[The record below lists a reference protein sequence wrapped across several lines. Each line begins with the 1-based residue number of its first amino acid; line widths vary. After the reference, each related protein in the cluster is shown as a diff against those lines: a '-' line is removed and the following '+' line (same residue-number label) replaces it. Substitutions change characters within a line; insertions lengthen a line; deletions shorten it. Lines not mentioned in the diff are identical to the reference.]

1 MFSEYFSPVKFEII
15 DYVNKLDNNQLGSKL
30 KINGRDNL
38 NSFESLDIV
47 IFSVNEYRFNSGIRK
62 SFNANKDFR
71 KKLYSLYYGNWDL
84 NIYDFGDLEN
94 GNLVSDTQFALSK
107 ILEFFSKNKILVIT
121 IGGSQNLLF
130 DIYSSLK
137 ETLQKINLVSVD
149 NKIDFSNNN
158 ESFLHKI
165 IMDENNKLANFS
177 NIGYQKHLTS
187 VPENKLL
194 DKMYFESI
202 NLGKIKYNVAEA
214 EPVLRDSDIVSFNIN
229 SVKAGELNNAHQYP
243 NGLSSYELCS
253 LSRFSGLSSRVNIV
267 SYFENWDLSIMN
279 SLLAES
285 AWYVIDGYA
294 TRINE
299 NPLNDTND
307 FIYYHIELDNYKFKF
322 YRSKLS
328 DRWWVEFLN
337 DEIISIEKDIISC
350 TFDDYNNCKNSVIPE
365 RILTRLKN
373 KIT

>member
-15 DYVNKLDNNQLGSKL
+15 DYANKLDNNQLGSKL

-202 NLGKIKYNVAEA
+202 NLGKIKSNVAEA

-285 AWYVIDGYA
+285 TWYVIDGYA

-299 NPLNDTND
+299 NPLNDSND

-322 YRSKLS
+322 YRSRLS

>member
-71 KKLYSLYYGNWDL
+71 KKLYSLYYGNWNL
-84 NIYDFGDLEN
+84 NIYDLGDLEN

-202 NLGKIKYNVAEA
+202 NLGKIKSNVAEA

-285 AWYVIDGYA
+285 TWYVIDGYA

-299 NPLNDTND
+299 NPLSDSND

>member
-1 MFSEYFSPVKFEII
+1 MFLEYFSPVKFEII
-15 DYVNKLDNNQLGSKL
+15 DYVNNLDNNQLGSKL

-47 IFSVNEYRFNSGIRK
+47 IFSVNEYRFNSAIRK

>member
-1 MFSEYFSPVKFEII
+1 LFSEYFSPVKFEII

-71 KKLYSLYYGNWDL
+71 KKLYSLYYGNWNL
-84 NIYDFGDLEN
+84 NIYDLGDLEN

-285 AWYVIDGYA
+285 TWYVIDGYA

-299 NPLNDTND
+299 NPLSDSND

-337 DEIISIEKDIISC
+337 DQIISIEKDIISC

>member
-1 MFSEYFSPVKFEII
+1 LFLEYFSPVKFEII

-47 IFSVNEYRFNSGIRK
+47 IFSVNEYRFNSAIRK

-202 NLGKIKYNVAEA
+202 NLGKIKSNVAEA

>member
-62 SFNANKDFR
+62 SFNADKDFR
-71 KKLYSLYYGNWDL
+71 KKLYSLYYGNWNL
-84 NIYDFGDLEN
+84 NIYDLGDLEN

-285 AWYVIDGYA
+285 TWYVIDGYA

-299 NPLNDTND
+299 NPLSDSND

>member
-202 NLGKIKYNVAEA
+202 NLGKIKSNVAEA

>member
-1 MFSEYFSPVKFEII
+1 MFSEYFIPVKFEII
-15 DYVNKLDNNQLGSKL
+15 DYSKKLDNNQLGSKL
-30 KINGRDNL
+30 KINGRDKL

-47 IFSVNEYRFNSGIRK
+47 IFSVNEYRFNSVVQK

-158 ESFLHKI
+158 ESFLNKI
-165 IMDENNKLANFS
+165 ILDENNKLANFS

-202 NLGKIKYNVAEA
+202 NLGKIKSNVTEA

-229 SVKAGELNNAHQYP
+229 SVKSGELNNAHQYP

-279 SLLAES
+279 SLVAES
-285 AWYVIDGYA
+285 TWYVMDGYA

-299 NPLNDTND
+299 NPLNNSND
-307 FIYYHIELDNYKFKF
+307 FIYYYIELDNYKFKF

-350 TFDDYNNCKNSVIPE
+350 TSDDYKNCKNSVIPE

>member
-71 KKLYSLYYGNWDL
+71 KKLYSLYYGNWNL
-84 NIYDFGDLEN
+84 NIYDLGDLEN

-202 NLGKIKYNVAEA
+202 NLGKIKYNIAEA

-285 AWYVIDGYA
+285 TWYVIDGYA

-299 NPLNDTND
+299 NPLKESND

>member
-47 IFSVNEYRFNSGIRK
+47 IFSVNEYRFNSAIRK

-202 NLGKIKYNVAEA
+202 NLGKIKSNVAEA
-214 EPVLRDSDIVSFNIN
+214 EPVLRDSDIVTFNIN

>member
-1 MFSEYFSPVKFEII
+1 MFSEYFNPVKIEII
-15 DYVNKLDNNQLGSKL
+15 DYVNKLHNNQLGSKL

-38 NSFESLDIV
+38 NSFEALDVV
-47 IFSVNEYRFNSGIRK
+47 IFSINEYRFNSSIQK

-71 KKLYSLYYGNWDL
+71 KKLYSLYYGKWDL

-94 GNLVSDTQFALSK
+94 GNKISDTQFALEK
-107 ILEFFSKNKILVIT
+107 ILEFFSKNKILVLT
-121 IGGSQNLLF
+121 IGGSQNLLYNV
-130 DIYSSLK
+130 YSSQK
-137 ETLQKINLVSVD
+137 QSLQKINLVSVD
-149 NKIDFSNNN
+149 NKIDFSEND
-158 ESFLHKI
+158 ESFLFKI
-165 IMDENNKLANFS
+165 IMDNNNKLENFS
-177 NIGYQKHLTS
+177 NIGFQKQLTS
-187 VPENKLL
+187 VPENKLI

-202 NLGKIKYNVAEA
+202 NLGKIKANINEA
-214 EPVLRDSDIVSFNIN
+214 EPVLRDSNIVSFNIN
-229 SVKAGELNNAHQYP
+229 SVKSGDLNNAHQYP

-253 LSRFSGLSSRVNIV
+253 LSRFSGLSSKVNIV
-267 SYFENWDLSIMN
+267 SFFENWDLSIMN

-285 AWYVIDGYA
+285 TWYVIDGYS

-299 NPLNDTND
+299 NPLENSNN

-328 DRWWVEFLN
+328 ERWWVEFIN
-337 DEIISIEKDIISC
+337 DEVISIEKDIISC
-350 TFDDYNNCKNSVIPE
+350 TYNDYNNCKNSVIPE

>member
-1 MFSEYFSPVKFEII
+1 MFLEYFSPVKFEII

-47 IFSVNEYRFNSGIRK
+47 IFSVNEYRFNSAIRK

-202 NLGKIKYNVAEA
+202 NLGKIKSNIAEA

-229 SVKAGELNNAHQYP
+229 SVKAGELNNAHHYT

-285 AWYVIDGYA
+285 TWYVIDGYA

-299 NPLNDTND
+299 NPLNESND

>member
-47 IFSVNEYRFNSGIRK
+47 IFSVNEYRFNSGIQK

-202 NLGKIKYNVAEA
+202 NLGKIKSNVAEA

>member
-1 MFSEYFSPVKFEII
+1 MFSEYFSPVKIEII

-30 KINGRDNL
+30 KINGRENL
-38 NSFESLDIV
+38 NSLESLDIV
-47 IFSVNEYRFNSGIRK
+47 IFSINEYRFNSGTPK

-84 NIYDFGDLEN
+84 NIYDLGDLEN
-94 GNLVSDTQFALSK
+94 GNLVSDTQFALTK
-107 ILEFFSKNKILVIT
+107 ILDFFSKNKILVIT
-121 IGGSQNLLF
+121 IGGSQNLL
-130 DIYSSLK
+130 YNMYYSLK
-137 ETLQKINLVSVD
+137 ETLQKINLVSVN
-149 NKIDFSNNN
+149 NKIDFANNN
-158 ESFLHKI
+158 ESFLSKV
-165 IMDENNKLANFS
+165 IMDENNKLANFT

-202 NLGKIKYNVAEA
+202 NLGKIKSNLAEA
-214 EPVLRDSDIVSFNIN
+214 EPFLRDSDIVSFNIN
-229 SVKAGELNNAHQYP
+229 SVKSGDLNNAHQYP

-267 SYFENWDLSIMN
+267 SFFENWDLSIMN

-285 AWYVIDGYA
+285 TWYVIDGYS
-294 TRINE
+294 TRIKE
-299 NPLNDTND
+299 NPINDSND
-307 FIYYHIELDNYKFKF
+307 FVYYYIELDNYKFKF

-337 DEIISIEKDIISC
+337 DQLISVKKDIISC
-350 TFDDYNNCKNSVIPE
+350 TYNDYINCKNSIIPE

>member
-1 MFSEYFSPVKFEII
+1 MFLEYFSPVKFEII
-15 DYVNKLDNNQLGSKL
+15 DYVNNLDNNQLGSKL

-47 IFSVNEYRFNSGIRK
+47 IFSVNEYRFNSAIRK

-107 ILEFFSKNKILVIT
+107 ILDFFSKNKILVIT

-202 NLGKIKYNVAEA
+202 NLGKIKSNVTEA

>member
-71 KKLYSLYYGNWDL
+71 KKLYSLYYGNWNL
-84 NIYDFGDLEN
+84 NIYDLGDLEN

-158 ESFLHKI
+158 ESFLQKI
-165 IMDENNKLANFS
+165 IMDENNRLANFS

-285 AWYVIDGYA
+285 TWYVIDGYA
-294 TRINE
+294 SRINE
-299 NPLNDTND
+299 NPLSDSND

>member
-1 MFSEYFSPVKFEII
+1 LFSEYFSPVKFEII

-30 KINGRDNL
+30 KINGRDKL

-47 IFSVNEYRFNSGIRK
+47 IFSVNEYRFNSAIQK

-137 ETLQKINLVSVD
+137 VTLQKINLVSVD

-202 NLGKIKYNVAEA
+202 NLGKIKSNIAEA

-229 SVKAGELNNAHQYP
+229 SLKAGELNNAHQYP

-285 AWYVIDGYA
+285 TWYVIDGYA

-299 NPLNDTND
+299 NPLNDSND

>member
-1 MFSEYFSPVKFEII
+1 MFLEYFSPVKFEII
-15 DYVNKLDNNQLGSKL
+15 DYVNNLDNNQLGSKL

-47 IFSVNEYRFNSGIRK
+47 IFSVNEYRFNSAIRK

-107 ILEFFSKNKILVIT
+107 ILDFFSKNKILVIT

-202 NLGKIKYNVAEA
+202 NLGKIKSNVAEA

>member
-1 MFSEYFSPVKFEII
+1 MFSEYFIPVKFEII
-15 DYVNKLDNNQLGSKL
+15 DYSKKLDNNQLGSKL
-30 KINGRDNL
+30 KINGRDKL

-47 IFSVNEYRFNSGIRK
+47 IFSVNEYRFNSVIQK

-137 ETLQKINLVSVD
+137 ITLQKINLVSVD

-202 NLGKIKYNVAEA
+202 NLGKIKSNVTEA

-229 SVKAGELNNAHQYP
+229 SVKSGELNNAHQYP

-285 AWYVIDGYA
+285 TWYVMDGYA

-299 NPLNDTND
+299 NPLNNSND
-307 FIYYHIELDNYKFKF
+307 FIYYYIELDNYKFKF

-350 TFDDYNNCKNSVIPE
+350 TSDDYKNCKNSVIPE

>member
-1 MFSEYFSPVKFEII
+1 LFLEYFSPVKFEII
-15 DYVNKLDNNQLGSKL
+15 DYVNNLDNNQLGSKL

-47 IFSVNEYRFNSGIRK
+47 IFSVNEYRFNSAIRK

>member
-1 MFSEYFSPVKFEII
+1 MFSEYFNPVKIEII

-38 NSFESLDIV
+38 NSFESLDVV
-47 IFSVNEYRFNSGIRK
+47 IFSINEYRFNSSIQK

-71 KKLYSLYYGNWDL
+71 KKLYSLHYGNWDL

-94 GNLVSDTQFALSK
+94 GNKISDTQFALEK
-107 ILEFFSKNKILVIT
+107 ILEFFSKNQILVLT
-121 IGGSQNLLF
+121 IGGSQNLLYN
-130 DIYSSLK
+130 IYSSQK
-137 ETLQKINLVSVD
+137 QSLQKINLVSVD
-149 NKIDFSNNN
+149 NKIDFSEND
-158 ESFLHKI
+158 ESFLSKI
-165 IMDENNKLANFS
+165 IMDDNNKLENFS
-177 NIGYQKHLTS
+177 NIGFQKHLSS
-187 VPENKLL
+187 VPENKLI

-202 NLGKIKYNVAEA
+202 NLGKIKANINEA
-214 EPVLRDSDIVSFNIN
+214 EPVLRDSNIVSFNIN
-229 SVKAGELNNAHQYP
+229 SIKSGDLNNAHQYP
-243 NGLSSYELCS
+243 NGLNSYELCS
-253 LSRFSGLSSRVNIV
+253 LSRFSGLSSRINIV
-267 SYFENWDLSIMN
+267 SFFENWDLSIMN

-285 AWYVIDGYA
+285 LWYVLDGYS
-294 TRINE
+294 TRVDE
-299 NPLNDTND
+299 NPLDDSDD

-337 DEIISIEKDIISC
+337 EELITLKKDIISC
-350 TFDDYNNCKNSVIPE
+350 TLNDYNNCRNSVIPE

>member
-47 IFSVNEYRFNSGIRK
+47 IFSVNEYRFNSAIRK

-137 ETLQKINLVSVD
+137 ITLQKINLVSVD

-194 DKMYFESI
+194 HKMYFESI
-202 NLGKIKYNVAEA
+202 NLGKIKSNVAEA

-285 AWYVIDGYA
+285 TWYVIDGYA

-299 NPLNDTND
+299 NPLNDSND

-322 YRSKLS
+322 YRSRLS

>member
-1 MFSEYFSPVKFEII
+1 MFSEYFSPVKIEII
-15 DYVNKLDNNQLGSKL
+15 DYVNKLDNNQLGNKL

-47 IFSVNEYRFNSGIRK
+47 IFSVNEYRFNSDIQK

-84 NIYDFGDLEN
+84 NIYDIGDLEN

-130 DIYSSLK
+130 NMYSSLK
-137 ETLQKINLVSVD
+137 ERLQKINLVSVD

-165 IMDENNKLANFS
+165 IMDEDNKLANFS

-202 NLGKIKYNVAEA
+202 NLGKIKSNVAEA

-229 SVKAGELNNAHQYP
+229 SVKSGELNNAHQYP

-285 AWYVIDGYA
+285 TWYVIDGYA
-294 TRINE
+294 TRIDE
-299 NPLNDTND
+299 NPLNDIND

>member
-1 MFSEYFSPVKFEII
+1 MFLEYFSPVKFEII
-15 DYVNKLDNNQLGSKL
+15 DYVNNLDNNQLGSKL

-47 IFSVNEYRFNSGIRK
+47 IFSVNEYRFSSAIRK

-202 NLGKIKYNVAEA
+202 NLGKIKSNVAEA

>member
-1 MFSEYFSPVKFEII
+1 MFSEYFSPVKIEII
-15 DYVNKLDNNQLGSKL
+15 NYINKLDNNQFGSKL
-30 KINGRDNL
+30 KINGRENL
-38 NSFESLDIV
+38 SSLESLDIV
-47 IFSVNEYRFNSGIRK
+47 IFSINEYRFNSGIQK

-84 NIYDFGDLEN
+84 NIYDLGDLEN
-94 GNLVSDTQFALSK
+94 GNLVSDTQFALTK
-107 ILEFFSKNKILVIT
+107 ILDFFSKNKILVIT

-130 DIYSSLK
+130 NMYSSLK
-137 ETLQKINLVSVD
+137 VTLQKINLVSVD
-149 NKIDFSNNN
+149 NKIDFSKNN
-158 ESFLHKI
+158 ESFLSKI

-177 NIGYQKHLTS
+177 NIGYQKHLAS
-187 VPENKLL
+187 VSENKLL

-202 NLGKIKYNVAEA
+202 NLGKIKSNLAEA
-214 EPVLRDSDIVSFNIN
+214 EPILRDSDIVSFNIN
-229 SVKAGELNNAHQYP
+229 SVKSGDLNNAHQYP

-267 SYFENWDLSIMN
+267 SFFENWDLSIMN

-285 AWYVIDGYA
+285 TWYVIDGYSA
-294 TRINE
+294 RINE
-299 NPLNDTND
+299 NPINDVSD

-337 DEIISIEKDIISC
+337 DELISIQKDIISC
-350 TFDDYNNCKNSVIPE
+350 TCDDYNNCKNSVIPE
-365 RILTRLKN
+365 RILRRLKN

>member
-71 KKLYSLYYGNWDL
+71 KKLYSLYYGNWNL
-84 NIYDFGDLEN
+84 NIYDLGDLEN

-202 NLGKIKYNVAEA
+202 NLGKIKYNVADA

-285 AWYVIDGYA
+285 TWYVIDGYA

-299 NPLNDTND
+299 NPLKESND

>member
-38 NSFESLDIV
+38 NSFKSLDIV
-47 IFSVNEYRFNSGIRK
+47 IFSVNEYRFNSGIQK

-94 GNLVSDTQFALSK
+94 GNLVSDTKFALSK
-107 ILEFFSKNKILVIT
+107 ILDFFSKNKILVIT

-130 DIYSSLK
+130 DMYSSLK

-194 DKMYFESI
+194 DKMCFESI
-202 NLGKIKYNVAEA
+202 NLGKIKSNVAEA

-229 SVKAGELNNAHQYP
+229 SVKSGELNNAHHYP

-253 LSRFSGLSSRVNIV
+253 LSRFTGLSSRVNIV

-285 AWYVIDGYA
+285 TWYVIDGYA

-299 NPLNDTND
+299 NPLNDSND

>member
-71 KKLYSLYYGNWDL
+71 KKLYSLYYGNWNL
-84 NIYDFGDLEN
+84 NIYDLGDLEN

-285 AWYVIDGYA
+285 TWYVIDGYA
-294 TRINE
+294 SRINE
-299 NPLNDTND
+299 NPLSDSND

>member
-1 MFSEYFSPVKFEII
+1 MFLEYFSPVKFEII
-15 DYVNKLDNNQLGSKL
+15 DYVNNLDNNQLGSKL

-47 IFSVNEYRFNSGIRK
+47 IFSVNEYRFNSAIRK

-149 NKIDFSNNN
+149 NKIDFTNNN

-202 NLGKIKYNVAEA
+202 NLGKIKSNVAEA

>member
-71 KKLYSLYYGNWDL
+71 KKLYSLYYGNWNL
-84 NIYDFGDLEN
+84 NIYDLGDLEN

-158 ESFLHKI
+158 ESFLQKI
-165 IMDENNKLANFS
+165 IMDENNRLANFS

-285 AWYVIDGYA
+285 TWYVIDGYA

-299 NPLNDTND
+299 NPLSDSND

>member
-1 MFSEYFSPVKFEII
+1 MFSEYFNPVKIEII
-15 DYVNKLDNNQLGSKL
+15 DYVNNLDNNQLGSKL

-38 NSFESLDIV
+38 NSFEALDVV
-47 IFSVNEYRFNSGIRK
+47 IFSINEYRFNSSIQK

-71 KKLYSLYYGNWDL
+71 KKLYSLYYGKWDL

-94 GNLVSDTQFALSK
+94 GNKISDTQFALEK
-107 ILEFFSKNKILVIT
+107 ILEFFSKNKILVLT
-121 IGGSQNLLF
+121 IGGSQNLLYNV
-130 DIYSSLK
+130 YSSQKQSLP
-137 ETLQKINLVSVD
+137 KINLVSVD
-149 NKIDFSNNN
+149 NKIDFSEND
-158 ESFLHKI
+158 ESFLSKI
-165 IMDENNKLANFS
+165 IMDENNKLENFS
-177 NIGYQKHLTS
+177 NIGYQKQLTS
-187 VPENKLL
+187 FSENKLV

-202 NLGKIKYNVAEA
+202 NLGKIKANINEA
-214 EPVLRDSDIVSFNIN
+214 EPVLRDSNIVSFNIN
-229 SVKAGELNNAHQYP
+229 SVKSGDLNNAHQYP

-253 LSRFSGLSSRVNIV
+253 LSRFSGLSSKVNIV
-267 SYFENWDLSIMN
+267 SFFENWDLSIMN

-285 AWYVIDGYA
+285 TWYVIDGYS

-299 NPLNDTND
+299 NPLDNSNN

-328 DRWWVEFLN
+328 DRWWVEFIN
-337 DEIISIEKDIISC
+337 DEVISIEKDIISC
-350 TFDDYNNCKNSVIPE
+350 TYNDYNNCKNSVIPE

>member
-47 IFSVNEYRFNSGIRK
+47 IFSVNEYRFNSAIRK

-71 KKLYSLYYGNWDL
+71 KKLYSLYYGNWNL
-84 NIYDFGDLEN
+84 NIYDLGDLEN

-202 NLGKIKYNVAEA
+202 NLGKIKSNIAEA

-229 SVKAGELNNAHQYP
+229 SVKAGELNNAHKYP

-285 AWYVIDGYA
+285 TWYVIDGYA

-299 NPLNDTND
+299 NPLNDSND